1 MNSLEQLFSESL
13 EHTKSIQQLYTTQD
27 KLIINS
33 LKIHLDKL
41 ELSFQKENSMSVL
54 TDVAG
59 VIFSHKKPTN
69 TSKLSEKQKILLQ
82 QIDRVTACIDKVS
95 KLSYLQKKDILDI
108 LYNGN
113 MKQCIDKII
122 IHARSINKIKNVN

>member
-41 ELSFQKENSMSVL
+41 ELSFQKEKSISVL

-95 KLSYLQKKDILDI
+95 KLSYLQKNDILDT
-108 LYNGN
+108 LYNAD

>member
-33 LKIHLDKL
+33 LKTHLDKL
-41 ELSFQKENSMSVL
+41 ESSFQKENSMSVL
-54 TDVAG
+54 TDVAV

-95 KLSYLQKKDILDI
+95 KLSYLQKNDILDT
-108 LYNGN
+108 LYNAD

-122 IHARSINKIKNVN
+122 IHARSINKIKNAN

>member
-13 EHTKSIQQLYTTQD
+13 EHTKGIQQLYTTQE

-33 LKIHLDKL
+33 LKTHLAKL
-41 ELSFQKENSMSVL
+41 ESSFQKENSMSVL
-54 TDVAG
+54 TDVVG
-59 VIFSHKKPTN
+59 VIFSQKNPTT

-95 KLSYLQKKDILDI
+95 KLNYLQKNDILDT
-108 LYNGN
+108 LYSAGI
-113 MKQCIDKII
+113 KQSMDKII
-122 IHARSINKIKNVN
+122 IYVKSAYKIKN

>member
-41 ELSFQKENSMSVL
+41 ELSFQKEKSISVL

-82 QIDRVTACIDKVS
+82 QIDRVTACMDIVS
-95 KLSYLQKKDILDI
+95 KLSYLQKNDILDT
-108 LYNGN
+108 LYNAD

-122 IHARSINKIKNVN
+122 IYARSINKIKNVN

>member
-33 LKIHLDKL
+33 LKTHLDKL
-41 ELSFQKENSMSVL
+41 ELSFQKEKSMSVL

-95 KLSYLQKKDILDI
+95 KLSYLQKNDILDT
-108 LYNGN
+108 LYNAD

>member
-41 ELSFQKENSMSVL
+41 ELSFQKEKSISVL

-82 QIDRVTACIDKVS
+82 QIDRVTACMDIVS
-95 KLSYLQKKDILDI
+95 KLSYLQKNDILDT
-108 LYNGN
+108 LYNAD

-122 IHARSINKIKNVN
+122 IHARSINKIKNAN

>member
-54 TDVAG
+54 TDVAV

-95 KLSYLQKKDILDI
+95 KLSYLQKNDILDT
-108 LYNGN
+108 LYNAD

>member
-33 LKIHLDKL
+33 LKTHLDKL
-41 ELSFQKENSMSVL
+41 ELSFQKEKSMSVL

-95 KLSYLQKKDILDI
+95 KLSYLQKNDILDT
-108 LYNGN
+108 LYNAD

-122 IHARSINKIKNVN
+122 IHARSINKIKNAN

>member
-33 LKIHLDKL
+33 LKTHLDKL
-41 ELSFQKENSMSVL
+41 ESSFQKENSMSVL
-54 TDVAG
+54 TDVAV

-95 KLSYLQKKDILDI
+95 KLSYLQKNEILDT
-108 LYNGN
+108 LYNAD

-122 IHARSINKIKNVN
+122 IHARSINKIKNAN

>member
-41 ELSFQKENSMSVL
+41 ELSFQKEKSISVL

-95 KLSYLQKKDILDI
+95 KLSYLQKNDILDT
-108 LYNGN
+108 LYNAD

-122 IHARSINKIKNVN
+122 IHARSINKIKNAN

>member
-54 TDVAG
+54 TDVAA
-59 VIFSHKKPTN
+59 VIFSHKKPTT

-82 QIDRVTACIDKVS
+82 QIDRVTACITKVS
-95 KLSYLQKKDILDI
+95 KLNYSQKNDILDT
-108 LYNGN
+108 LYSAGI
-113 MKQCIDKII
+113 KQSIDKII
-122 IHARSINKIKNVN
+122 IHARTTYKIKN

>member
-1 MNSLEQLFSESL
+1 MNSLEQLFVEYT
-13 EHTKSIQQLYTTQD
+13 EYAKGIQQLYTTQD

-33 LKIHLDKL
+33 LKTHLDKL
-41 ELSFQKENSMSVL
+41 ESSFQKENSMSVL
-54 TDVAG
+54 TDVAA
-59 VIFSHKKPTN
+59 VIFSHKKPTT

-82 QIDRVTACIDKVS
+82 QIDRVTACIGIVS

>member
-33 LKIHLDKL
+33 LKIYLDKL
-41 ELSFQKENSMSVL
+41 ELSFQKEKSISVL

-95 KLSYLQKKDILDI
+95 KLSYLQKNDILDT
-108 LYNGN
+108 LYNAD

-122 IHARSINKIKNVN
+122 IHARSINKIKNAN